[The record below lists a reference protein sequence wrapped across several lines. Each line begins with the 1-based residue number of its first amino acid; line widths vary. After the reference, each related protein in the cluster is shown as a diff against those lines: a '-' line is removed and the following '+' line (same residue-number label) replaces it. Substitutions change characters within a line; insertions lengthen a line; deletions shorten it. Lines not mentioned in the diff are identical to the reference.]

1 MQAQDLLHGPRMIG
15 ARRQLSIPRRALV
28 SAGIDVPGRVR
39 FVVTEGVVCVRRAE
53 EGEEGAQMVSKVGQ
67 LVTPPWVMQTLG
79 VGVGGAIYA
88 LARNDSV
95 VEVLAGSRLQF
106 ELEGAA

>member
-1 MQAQDLLHGPRMIG
+1 MSGLLVHGPRMIG
-15 ARRQLSIPRRALV
+15 ARRQLSIPRRVLV
-28 SAGIDVPGRVR
+28 SAGIEVPGRVR
-39 FVVTEGVVCVRRAE
+39 FEVAEGVVCVRRAE

-88 LARNDSV
+88 RPRADAV

-106 ELEGAA
+106 DLEGAA